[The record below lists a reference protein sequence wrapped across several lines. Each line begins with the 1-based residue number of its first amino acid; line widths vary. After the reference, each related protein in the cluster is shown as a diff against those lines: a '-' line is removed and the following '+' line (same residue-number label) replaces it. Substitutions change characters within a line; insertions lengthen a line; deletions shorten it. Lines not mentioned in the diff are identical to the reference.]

1 MNKIDTNVAKK
12 AIYNSWNC
20 IDDYNCKNLLHFMC
34 QIYVCNTQKDNERG
48 EFSRWVTC
56 GEAWV
61 KLCALLTSAEDKINL
76 SALCS
81 G

>member
-1 MNKIDTNVAKK
+1 
-12 AIYNSWNC
+12 
-20 IDDYNCKNLLHFMC
+20 MC

-61 KLCALLTSAEDKINL
+61 KLCALLTSAEGKTNL
-76 SALCS
+76 SALRS
-81 G
+81 GHFNL